1 MTKTVKTTM
10 MELLRLKKK
19 FKLAEKGHK
28 LLKEKRDALISE
40 FFKLVDDLKKLRKE
54 TEEKLAVA
62 YQSLIYA
69 QALMGY
75 LETKRAADS
84 VASQIK
90 IESSQRN
97 IMGVPV
103 PKFECQFPADEM
115 SYSVST
121 SLELDQATKNFR
133 EALKAIVQ
141 LAQVEASAVNLAED
155 IKKTKRKVNALE
167 KIVMPRIKKDS
178 TYIRMRLEEM
188 ERENFSRLK
197 SIKARMEASENA

>member
-1 MTKTVKTTM
+1 MSKNVKTTM

-19 FKLAEKGHK
+19 HKLAEKGHK

-40 FFKLVDDLKKLRKE
+40 FFKLVDDLKNLRRE

-62 YQSLIYA
+62 YESLIYA
-69 QALMGY
+69 QAMMGY

-84 VASQIK
+84 VVSSVSV
-90 IESSQRN
+90 ESSVRS

-103 PKFECQFPADEM
+103 PKFECSFPSDEL
-115 SYSVST
+115 SYSVVV
-121 SLELDQATKNFR
+121 SLELDEAGKNFR
-133 EALKAIVQ
+133 EALKAIVG
-141 LAQVEASAVNLAED
+141 LAEVEASAVNLAED

-167 KIVMPRIKKDS
+167 KIVMPRIEKDS
-178 TYIRMRLEEM
+178 VYIRMRLEEM

-197 SIKARMEASENA
+197 SIKARMEANA